1 MSDCS
6 QESIVAAALA
16 KGELPEELRL
26 HLAGCAVCGEVH
38 SIARRMLLL
47 ADGLAEE
54 LTGEPRPSAA
64 SMWWRLNLRIRR
76 DRARRA
82 EMPLIWM
89 TRIFYAAIAILA
101 ALLVASMPGAL
112 RPAAAI
118 GLLALGAVVLP
129 VAITLWGWSRW
140 KI

>member
-1 MSDCS
+1 MSDCPR
-6 QESIVAAALA
+6 ESIVARALA
-16 KGELPEELRL
+16 NGEIQEELRL
-26 HLAGCAVCGEVH
+26 HLASCAVCGEVH
-38 SIARRMLLL
+38 SIARRMLVL

-54 LTGEPRPSAA
+54 SPPSAS
-64 SMWWRLNLRIRR
+64 SMWWRLNLRVRR
-76 DRARRA
+76 EKARRA
-82 EMPLIWM
+82 ELPLIWM
-89 TRIFYAAIAILA
+89 ARVFYAAIAILA

-112 RPAAAI
+112 QPVAGI